1 MENMRTAKK
10 APEVA
15 QGAAKNPLK
24 FGQRAKVKK
33 SAPKARM
40 TPLSIYWFKD
50 LVGDFVKGPN
60 FSDALAIVFAIT
72 SISFAMP
79 FYPLPLLVALI
90 VVLFVLTLLHPLV
103 GLMGLLFSSLPIF
116 IYQAPLLAW
125 VFILFMSISLFAGYK
140 HYRTITSIYL
150 LLALPLSYLG
160 YFFEIP
166 AFVLSVLRVGL
177 KRGLVM
183 AIVVVPLVVVLS
195 GITNIS
201 NSGGIAYNQ
210 TPAYAQISS
219 YGIGSILT
227 PSKPIQSFSTIGA
240 AWSAATTSFVS
251 FNTTSE
257 LYKGFGAFFV
267 PLTFQTPEIFI
278 QLVVWM
284 LVVFMMVNF
293 AIKSRSKYMGA
304 EASLFSV
311 MIPIVYIATSY
322 FSHTSISI
330 YPVLSFI
337 ATPIVLLF
345 MEFNDIHVVQA
356 LEVMKKDIR
365 EKFGEAFEDLSMGTT
380 ETLNDVADYENTKRE
395 LKQALLEPIEHRE
408 LQGLYNVKPA
418 KGILLFGPPGTG
430 KTYIMRALA
439 NEVRAGF
446 YYIKMSSI
454 ISPYPGEGSQTL
466 SRIFATAKKHAPC
479 VLFLDEIDA
488 IASSREL
495 QESATI
501 KEMLS
506 TLLVEMDGFEKIEG
520 VVIVG
525 ATNMPHVLD
534 PSVMRPGR
542 FDKIIYVPLPDLKG
556 RMEIFKYYLEKL
568 PISDD
573 IDYAK
578 LASISDRYSPADI
591 KNVCEETAR
600 RVSEEA
606 MNKNKAIEITMSDVV
621 AVIKVTKPSTSLAQI
636 EEYNI
641 FQMDY
646 ERRTYGESRGKE
658 IAEVKMSDVVG
669 LESAKKALYEAV
681 EIPILHPELIKKY
694 DIRNIRGIL
703 LFGPPGCGK
712 TMLMRAVASEVGDVH
727 MLTLSGA
734 EMSRVGAER
743 AMLMIKQTFDRAKEN
758 APSIIFVDEIDAV
771 VPARDKAT
779 EQGLQLTGEFLE
791 EFDGLKNDY
800 GIVVVGATNR
810 PDVLDA
816 ALIRAGRFDKMI
828 YVKPPEKA
836 ERAEIFELNLRNT
849 PYDKSIDFNKLGEMT
864 PGFTGA
870 DISNVCRQV
879 KMDVLERSLQGGS
892 EELIKFDDIVKVIQ
906 NTRPSAPPQA
916 ISRYLAF
923 LALYG
928 QR

>member
-1 MENMRTAKK
+1 MENKRTANKATADAQNTAKTLMQFGRRAKTKK
-10 APEVA
+10 
-15 QGAAKNPLK
+15 GA
-24 FGQRAKVKK
+24 QRAK
-33 SAPKARM
+33 M
-40 TPLSIYWFKD
+40 TPLSIYWFRD
-50 LVGDFVKGPN
+50 VVSDFIKRPN
-60 FSDALAIVFAIT
+60 FSDAIAVVFAIT

-79 FYPLPLLVALI
+79 FYPLPLLIALI
-90 VVLFVLTLLHPLV
+90 VVLFVLTLLHPLI
-103 GLMGLLFSSLPIF
+103 GLMGLLFGSLPIF

-125 VFILFMSISLFAGYK
+125 IFTLFMSVSLFLGYR

-150 LLALPLSYLG
+150 LMMLPLSYLG
-160 YFFEIP
+160 YFLEIP
-166 AFVLSVLRVGL
+166 AFALSVLRIGL

-183 AIVVVPLVVVLS
+183 AIVVVPLVVMLS
-195 GITNIS
+195 GVMNIS
-201 NSGGIAYNQ
+201 NSGSIAYNQ
-210 TPAYAQISS
+210 TPAYTKISS
-219 YGIGSILT
+219 YNIRSILT
-227 PSKPIQSFSTIGA
+227 PSKPAQNFSTLGA
-240 AWSAATTSFVS
+240 AWSSSAASFVS
-251 FNTTSE
+251 FNTTNK
-257 LYKGFGAFFV
+257 LYDGFGALFL
-267 PLTFQTPEIFI
+267 PLTFQAPETFI
-278 QLVVWM
+278 QLVAWV

-293 AIKSRSKYMGA
+293 AIKSRSKYTGA

-311 MIPIVYIATSY
+311 IIPIVYVAVSL
-322 FSHTSISI
+322 FSHTNISI
-330 YPVLSFI
+330 YPILSFV
-337 ATPIVLLF
+337 ATPIVLLL
-345 MEFNDIHVVQA
+345 MEFGDIHVVQA
-356 LEVMKKDIR
+356 LDIMKKDVR

-380 ETLNDVADYENTKRE
+380 ETLDDVADYENTKQE

-430 KTYIMRALA
+430 KTYMMRALA

-446 YYIKMSSI
+446 YYIKTSSI

-495 QESATI
+495 QESGTI
-501 KEMLS
+501 KEMFS
-506 TLLVEMDGFEKIEG
+506 TLLVEMDGFQKIEG
-520 VVIVG
+520 VVVVG

-534 PSVMRPGR
+534 PGIMRPGR
-542 FDKIIYVPLPDLKG
+542 FDKIIYMPLPDMKG
-556 RMEIFKYYLEKL
+556 RMAIFKYYLEKL

-578 LASISDRYSPADI
+578 LASISERYSPADI

-606 MNKNKAIEITMSDVV
+606 ISKNKAIEISMSDIVD
-621 AVIKVTKPSTSLAQI
+621 VIKVIKPSTSLAQI
-636 EEYNI
+636 EEYNT

-646 ERRTYGESRGKE
+646 ERRTYSEGKDKST
-658 IAEVKMSDVVG
+658 AEVKMDDVVG

-681 EIPILHPELIKKY
+681 EIPILHPELIRKY

-703 LFGPPGCGK
+703 LFGPPGTGK
-712 TMLMRAVASEVGDVH
+712 TMLMRAIANEVGDVH
-727 MLTLSGA
+727 MLTISGA
-734 EMSRVGAER
+734 EISRVGAER

-800 GIVVVGATNR
+800 NIVVVGATNR
-810 PDVLDA
+810 PDVLDT
-816 ALIRAGRFDKMI
+816 ALIRAGRFDKII
-828 YVKPPEKA
+828 YIKPPEKE
-836 ERAEIFELNLRNT
+836 ERAKIFELNLKNA
-849 PYDKSIDFNKLGEMT
+849 PYEKNIDFEKLGEMT
-864 PGFTGA
+864 QGFTGA
-870 DISNVCRQV
+870 DIANVCRQV
-879 KMDVLERSLQGGS
+879 KMNVLERSLQGGGD
-892 EELIKFDDIVKVIQ
+892 ELITFDDIAKVIQ
-906 NTRPSAPPQA
+906 NTKPSAPSQA
-916 ISRYLAF
+916 ISRYLTF